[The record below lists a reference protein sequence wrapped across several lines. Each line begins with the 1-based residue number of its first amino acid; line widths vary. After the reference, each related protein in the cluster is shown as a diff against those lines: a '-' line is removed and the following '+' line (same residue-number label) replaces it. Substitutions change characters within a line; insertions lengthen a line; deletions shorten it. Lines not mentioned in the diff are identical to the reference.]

1 MTTISALAVSKKQ
14 IQQIVSATRNTAMFN
29 WTFTRLLA
37 LAILAV
43 ALTAPVHAWNINK
56 GINIEDGATSGGQ
69 SSVNGSITVGTKAT
83 VTGEL
88 ETVNGAIRV
97 DDDATVEDLQTVNG
111 SIRVGANVKT
121 ADISGVNG
129 SIRLGSNVVVDGEIS
144 VVNGRIST
152 EAGTRI
158 SKDVSNVNGE
168 FQISG
173 STIGGDLTT
182 VNGDVWLMD
191 QSELQGDLIV
201 EMPSGWNSQGQRDPS
216 IVIGAGSTVKGVI
229 RLERKVKLYIHETAS
244 VAAVS
249 GEMTLADA
257 VRFSGD
263 RP

>member
-1 MTTISALAVSKKQ
+1 
-14 IQQIVSATRNTAMFN
+14 MFN
-29 WTFTRLLA
+29 WTVTRLLA
-37 LAILAV
+37 FGFLAAALASP
-43 ALTAPVHAWNINK
+43 THAWNINK
-56 GINIEDGATSGGQ
+56 GISIEDGATSGGQ
-69 SSVNGSITVGTKAT
+69 SSVNGSITVGSKAT

-97 DDDATVEDLQTVNG
+97 DDDATVEELQTVNG
-111 SIRVGANVKT
+111 SIRVGSNVHT
-121 ADISGVNG
+121 GDISGVNG
-129 SIRLGSNVVVDGEIS
+129 SIRLGSNVVVEGEIS

-152 EAGTRI
+152 ETGTRI
-158 SKDVSNVNGE
+158 SRDVNNVNGE

-173 STIGGDLTT
+173 SIIGGSLTT

-191 QSELQGDLIV
+191 RSELQGDLVV

-216 IVIGAGSTVKGVI
+216 IIIGAGSTVKGEI
-229 RLERKVKLYIHETAS
+229 RLERKVKLYIHDTAT
-244 VAAVS
+244 VAGVS